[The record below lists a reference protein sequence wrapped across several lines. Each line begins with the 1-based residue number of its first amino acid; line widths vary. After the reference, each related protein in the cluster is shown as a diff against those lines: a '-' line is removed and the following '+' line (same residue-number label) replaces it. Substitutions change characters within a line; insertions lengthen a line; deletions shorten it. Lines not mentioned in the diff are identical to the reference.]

1 MDTLD
6 REAQT
11 RQSLAFVLLGLVTFG
26 WMAGLAFGFALAGGA
41 GGSLI
46 RTSPQWLS
54 PALQG
59 VIALAIT
66 SVALVLTAI
75 VRRIRIRAH
84 ALSAALPRLLTTTH

>member
-11 RQSLAFVLLGLVTFG
+11 RQTLAFGLLALVTLG
-26 WMAGLAFGFALAGGA
+26 WMAGLALGFALADGA
-41 GGSLI
+41 GGGAI
-46 RTSPQWLS
+46 RTSPQWLT

-66 SVALVLTAI
+66 SVAVILTAI
-75 VRRIRIRAH
+75 TRRIRIRARV
-84 ALSAALPRLLTTTH
+84 LSEALPRLLATN

>member
-11 RQSLAFVLLGLVTFG
+11 RQTAAFVLLGLVTLG
-26 WMAGLAFGFALAGGA
+26 WMAGLAFGFALADGA
-41 GGSLI
+41 SRSLI
-46 RTSPQWLS
+46 KTSPQWLT

-66 SVALVLTAI
+66 SVAVVLTAI
-75 VRRIRIRAH
+75 VRRIQIRAH
-84 ALSAALPRLLTTTH
+84 VLSEALPRLLTTH

>member
-11 RQSLAFVLLGLVTFG
+11 RQTVAFALLGLVALG
-26 WMAGLAFGFALAGGA
+26 WMAGLAFGFALADGA

-46 RTSPQWLS
+46 KTSAQWLT

-66 SVALVLTAI
+66 SVAVVLTAI
-75 VRRIRIRAH
+75 TRRIEIRAH
-84 ALSAALPRLLTTTH
+84 VLSEALPRLLTTH

>member
-11 RQSLAFVLLGLVTFG
+11 RQTVAFALLGLVTLG
-26 WMAGLAFGFALAGGA
+26 WIAGLAFGFALADGA
-41 GGSLI
+41 EGSLI
-46 RTSPQWLS
+46 KTSGQWLT

-66 SVALVLTAI
+66 SVAVVLTAI
-75 VRRIRIRAH
+75 TRRIEIRAH
-84 ALSAALPRLLTTTH
+84 VLSEALPRLLTTH

>member
-1 MDTLD
+1 METLD

-11 RQSLAFVLLGLVTFG
+11 RQSLAVGLLGLVTLG
-26 WMAGLAFGFALAGGA
+26 WMAGVALGFALADGA

-46 RTSPQWLS
+46 RTSPQWLT

-66 SVALVLTAI
+66 SVAVVLTAI
-75 VRRIRIRAH
+75 SRRIQIRAH
-84 ALSAALPRLLTTTH
+84 VLSQTLPRLLTTH